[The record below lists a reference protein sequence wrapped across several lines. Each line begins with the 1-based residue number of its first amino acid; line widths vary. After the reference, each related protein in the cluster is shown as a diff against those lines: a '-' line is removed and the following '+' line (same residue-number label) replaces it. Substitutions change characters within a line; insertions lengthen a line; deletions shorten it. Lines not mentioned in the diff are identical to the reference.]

1 MPLQAC
7 IHKVNNKANR
17 PRPDASLKFKKKEE
31 KKQEVAKGTS
41 EDISNTPEG
50 QSAKGTPQALTI
62 SSSLGKT
69 PPKPESTRSDLD
81 TPVEVDANGM
91 PVGQRGYKHAHT

>member
-31 KKQEVAKGTS
+31 KKQEEAKGTT

-50 QSAKGTPQALTI
+50 
-62 SSSLGKT
+62 
-69 PPKPESTRSDLD
+69 
-81 TPVEVDANGM
+81 
-91 PVGQRGYKHAHT
+91 